1 MTRTLLSTSMAIALA
16 LGAGG
21 AAFAADP
28 ASDQVNERP
37 VKSEAEAGEAGYLA
51 NCAACHQATGAG
63 LAGAFPP
70 LKDSDWIKKDPNAAL
85 TAVLAGLNGKIT
97 VNGQEYNSVMPAM
110 SHLGDA
116 DIAAILNHVMHKLND
131 SDVRFSPAQVA
142 TARKG
147 IAGAA
152 DPAQGQAHPGTSQAQ
167 AAYEGAPT
175 TMIASDV
182 AMHRSPGAPDMTV
195 DEFKQ
200 ATDIFFQR
208 CAGCHGV
215 LRKGATGKPLTPDLT
230 QARGTD
236 YLKALIN
243 FGSPGGMPNF
253 GTGGE
258 LSAEQVDLMARFLQH
273 TPPSPPEWGMA
284 EMRESWKVLV
294 PVDQRPTKQMNDYDI
309 GNVFSVTLRDSGEIA
324 LIDGSSKKIINI
336 IKTGYAVHI
345 SRVSHSGRYIY
356 TIGRDGKIDLIDM
369 WMKVPDRVA
378 EIKIGL
384 EARSVETSK
393 YKGFEDKLAIAGAYW
408 PPQFVIMDGP
418 TLEPMKIVSTR
429 GMTVDT
435 QEYHPEPRVAAIV
448 GSHQHPE
455 FIVNVKETGR
465 ILLVDYSDIDN
476 LKITTLDAA
485 RFLHDGG
492 WDVSKRYFLTAA
504 NQSDKIAVVDS
515 KDQRMVGL
523 IDVDKIPHPGR
534 GANFVH
540 PEFGPVWGTSALG
553 NEKITLIGTDPD
565 KHPDQAWKV
574 VEVLNGQGG
583 GSLFIKTHPKSRNL
597 WVDTPLNP
605 DAKVSQSIAVFD
617 IKNLEAGFK
626 VLPIAEWANL
636 GEGPKRVV
644 QPEYNA
650 AGDEVWF
657 SVWNGKDQRSAIV
670 VVDDRTRKLK
680 AVLDD
685 PRLITPTGKFNV
697 NNTVNDV
704 Y

>member
-1 MTRTLLSTSMAIALA
+1 MKRTLLSTSMAIALA

-51 NCAACHQATGAG
+51 QCAACHQANGQG

-70 LKDSDWIKKDPNAAL
+70 LKDSDWIKNDPDAAL
-85 TAVLAGLNGKIT
+85 QAVLAGLSGKIT

-131 SDVRFSPAQVA
+131 SDVRFSPDQVA

-167 AAYEGAPT
+167 AAYEGAPST
-175 TMIASDV
+175 LVSADV
-182 AMHRSPGAPDMTV
+182 AMHRTAGAPDMTE

-258 LSAEQVDLMARFLQH
+258 LTTEQVDLMGRFLQH

-284 EMRESWKVLV
+284 EMRDSWKIMV
-294 PVDQRPTKQMNDYDI
+294 PVADRPKKQMNDYDL

-324 LIDGSSKKIINI
+324 LIDGASKKIINI

-418 TLEPMKIVSTR
+418 TLEPIKIVSTR

-515 KDQRMVGL
+515 KEQRMVGL

-540 PEFGPVWGTSALG
+540 PKYGPVWGTSALG
-553 NEKITLIGTDPD
+553 NEKITLIGTDPE

-617 IKNLEAGFK
+617 IDDLDGGYE